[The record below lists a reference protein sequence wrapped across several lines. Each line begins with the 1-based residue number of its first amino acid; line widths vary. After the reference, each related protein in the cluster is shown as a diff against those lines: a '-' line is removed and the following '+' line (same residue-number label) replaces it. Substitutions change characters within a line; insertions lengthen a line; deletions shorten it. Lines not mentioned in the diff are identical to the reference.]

1 MAINKSSLFKEDDIK
16 LAKWAKAMGHP
27 ARIAILRVLA
37 RRCTCICGD
46 ISEELPLAQS
56 TVSQHL
62 KALKDAG
69 LIQGDIE
76 GVRTCYCLN
85 EEAVEEFEEKIGGF
99 MELLREGNTAEGC
112 EPDLTETFTDT
123 KGAENG

>member
-1 MAINKSSLFKEDDIK
+1 MALNKSELFQHDDIQ
-16 LAKWAKAMGHP
+16 LARWTKAMGHP

-37 RRCTCICGD
+37 RKCTCICGD

-62 KALKDAG
+62 KALKQAG

-76 GVRTCYCLN
+76 GVRVCYCLN
-85 EEAVEEFEEKIGGF
+85 EEAINELNEKMGGF
-99 MELLREGNTAEGC
+99 LDILKAGDTPNSC
-112 EPDLTETFTDT
+112 EPDLETQTINNNT
-123 KGAENG
+123 ASNE